1 MMLISDWLTGYP
13 AEKISILTTY
23 NGQKSL
29 IKDVCVA
36 RCAGNPLIGK
46 HSSLIG

>member
-1 MMLISDWLTGYP
+1 MLIFDWLTGYP
-13 AEKISILTTY
+13 AEKISILITY

-46 HSSLIG
+46 YSSLIG